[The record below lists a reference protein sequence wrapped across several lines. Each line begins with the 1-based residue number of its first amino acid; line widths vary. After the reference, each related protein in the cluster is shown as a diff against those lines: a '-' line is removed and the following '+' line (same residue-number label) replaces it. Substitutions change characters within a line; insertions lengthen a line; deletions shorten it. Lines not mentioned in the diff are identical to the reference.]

1 MRLFFLSI
9 LMLTT
14 ACGYQPIFYG
24 ENKSI
29 NIGQIESN
37 QENVIFFKIKNNLK
51 RYQSN
56 TNSEELINVYLDID
70 DKISITSKDN
80 KGNPKTYEINVSVEI
95 TVEENKVIIGKK
107 KFEEK
112 FGYPKDNNKFNQR
125 KYEKSLINDLTNK
138 IIEDLNNYLFN
149 LRA

>member
-1 MRLFFLSI
+1 
-9 LMLTT
+9 MLTT

-125 KYEKSLINDLTNK
+125 KYEKNLINDLTNK
-138 IIEDLNNYLFN
+138 IIEDLNSYLFN
-149 LRA
+149 LRT

>member
-125 KYEKSLINDLTNK
+125 KYEKNLINDLTNK
-138 IIEDLNNYLFN
+138 IIEDLNSYLFN
-149 LRA
+149 LRT

>member
-80 KGNPKTYEINVSVEI
+80 KGNPKTYEINVRVEI
-95 TVEENKVIIGKK
+95 TDEENKVIIGKK
-107 KFEEK
+107 KYEEK

-125 KYEKSLINDLTNK
+125 KYEKNLINDLTNK
-138 IIEDLNNYLFN
+138 IIEDLNSYLFN
-149 LRA
+149 LRT

>member
-1 MRLFFLSI
+1 MRIFFLSI
-9 LMLTT
+9 LLLIT

-37 QENVIFFKIKNNLK
+37 RENVIFFKIKNNLK
-51 RYQSN
+51 RYQSDA
-56 TNSEELINVYLDID
+56 NSKDFINVYLDID

-80 KGNPKTYEINVSVEI
+80 KGNPKTYELKVSVEI
-95 TVEENKVIIGKK
+95 AVEKNKIIIGKK